1 MIKVV
6 HNERDLVYENNIVST
21 KICHL
26 SVYLVSLFF
35 VNLFYYSAYFCYYLW
50 VSLHF
55 LVLFMSFIIP
65 FQLIFTFIYIY
76 IVKVIISVG
85 LGYDEK

>member
-26 SVYLVSLFF
+26 SVCLASLFF

-65 FQLIFTFIYIY
+65 FQLIFTFIYRTFSQ
-76 IVKVIISVG
+76 KVFSFNKIS
-85 LGYDEK
+85 KS

>member
-26 SVYLVSLFF
+26 SVCLVSLFF
-35 VNLFYYSAYFCYYLW
+35 VNLFSYSAYFCYYLW

-55 LVLFMSFIIP
+55 LVLFINFIIL
-65 FQLIFTFIYIY
+65 FQLIFTFIYRTFSQ
-76 IVKVIISVG
+76 KVFSFNKIS
-85 LGYDEK
+85 KS